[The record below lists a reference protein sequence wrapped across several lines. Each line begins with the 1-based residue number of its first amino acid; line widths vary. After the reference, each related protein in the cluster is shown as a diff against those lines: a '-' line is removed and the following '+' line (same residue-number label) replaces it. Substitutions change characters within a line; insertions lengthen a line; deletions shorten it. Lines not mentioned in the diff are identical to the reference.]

1 MNKITLNNGIDMPM
15 LGFETFLLSGQEC
28 RRSVFTAL
36 ENGCRMIDTAE
47 AYGNEKE
54 VGDAVRESGIPR
66 EDLFLVT
73 KVNFRSYEHTREAVE
88 TSLENLQTTY
98 LDLVLLH
105 WPFGNYYA
113 AWRELEKLYKEGKL
127 RAIGVSNF
135 DSDRL
140 IDLIEFNEIVPVV
153 DQIETHL
160 LCQRREEHKW
170 LEKYSVRHMA
180 YAPLGQ
186 GHKNE
191 MFGNLAL
198 VETARAHHKT
208 PAQTALRFLM
218 QSLNPI
224 KVSSL
229 SSGAT
234 QAQLKAAG
242 INTNS
247 AQYKAAVKEMTKHAG
262 SAAMFTNVQAIKNL
276 MSQYDKDGDY
286 IDPTTGLA
294 GLLLTDENRASSKRI
309 ISIPESSRE
318 EMFQMVKKEF
328 LRENGVLNG
337 DTTKRSDV
345 YTNLYRQMDKKDR
358 LAAGYTM
365 QQYER
370 QYRQALI
377 AAAKSADPNWKIGQ
391 SIKSGALDSITR
403 EMVETNNV
411 SSQITKKAV
420 DIKI

>member
-1 MNKITLNNGIDMPM
+1 MARITDY
-15 LGFETFLLSGQEC
+15 TFLLQ
-28 RRSVFTAL
+28 
-36 ENGCRMIDTAE
+36 
-47 AYGNEKE
+47 
-54 VGDAVRESGIPR
+54 
-66 EDLFLVT
+66 
-73 KVNFRSYEHTREAVE
+73 
-88 TSLENLQTTY
+88 Q
-98 LDLVLLH
+98 
-105 WPFGNYYA
+105 
-113 AWRELEKLYKEGKL
+113 
-127 RAIGVSNF
+127 
-135 DSDRL
+135 
-140 IDLIEFNEIVPVV
+140 
-153 DQIETHL
+153 
-160 LCQRREEHKW
+160 
-170 LEKYSVRHMA
+170 
-180 YAPLGQ
+180 
-186 GHKNE
+186 
-191 MFGNLAL
+191 MFGTKSSTGM
-198 VETARAHHKT
+198 V
-208 PAQTALRFLM
+208 
-218 QSLNPI
+218 NPI
-224 KVSSL
+224 RVSSL

-370 QYRQALI
+370 QYRQAFL

-391 SIKSGALDSITR
+391 PVKSGALDSITR